1 VQTDEESVRSEFI
14 LKHIDELESAPNE
27 VIARSGYVLKRA
39 HEGFGLGYKIPV
51 ALIAIGQTLLGVDL
65 AIAVPV
71 ISSNPIAMTCA
82 AIGAIYYGYSALSD
96 EERESILCKV
106 ASAMEFGIE
115 LLRSVVEFCITTLK
129 SLMDG
134 RSLAALKSLVAE
146 VAGSFGVTI
155 ADITGSI
162 SDHVS
167 TLALRTFDNASSLA
181 STARVAIDAKVGSI
195 WTSTK
200 PKE

>member
-1 VQTDEESVRSEFI
+1 
-14 LKHIDELESAPNE
+14 
-27 VIARSGYVLKRA
+27 
-39 HEGFGLGYKIPV
+39 
-51 ALIAIGQTLLGVDL
+51 
-65 AIAVPV
+65 
-71 ISSNPIAMTCA
+71 MTCA